1 MTKFYITGT
10 RRGLG
15 KALEEKYG
23 NVGNLEDCDIFIN
36 CKHDGFDQ
44 VRLLYKAANQGK
56 RIINIGSL
64 SSDYTFRGLY
74 SIEKKALRE
83 ANHDLFSNGANT
95 TCINFGYI
103 DTERVAHKD
112 VDKMTVDYCVSVI
125 DWIINQPYK
134 VKEITVTPNKIL
146 SY

>member
-44 VRLLYKAANQGK
+44 VRLLYKAAGQGK

-74 SIEKKALRE
+74 AIEKKALRE
-83 ANHDLFSNGANT
+83 ANHDLFTQGIST
-95 TCINFGYI
+95 SCINFSYI

-112 VDKMTVDYCVSVI
+112 VEKMPIDYCVSVV
-125 DWIINQPYK
+125 DWIIQQPYRI
-134 VKEITVTPNKIL
+134 KEL
-146 SY
+146 SVSC

>member
-1 MTKFYITGT
+1 MNKFYITGT

-15 KALEEKYG
+15 RALEEKYG

-44 VRLLYKAANQGK
+44 VRLLYKAADQGK
-56 RIINIGSL
+56 TIINIGSL

-74 SIEKKALRE
+74 AVEKKALRE
-83 ANHDLFSNGANT
+83 ANHNLYTQGIKT

-103 DTERVAHKD
+103 NTERSANKI
-112 VDKMTVDYCVSVI
+112 VDKMPVDYCVSVI
-125 DWIINQPYK
+125 DWIIKQPYY
-134 VKEITVTPNKIL
+134 VKELTVAPKNMLKL
-146 SY
+146 

>member
-15 KALEEKYG
+15 KALEEKYD
-23 NVGNLEDCDIFIN
+23 NVGNLEDCNIFIN

-44 VRLLYKAANQGK
+44 VRLLYKAAAQGK

-83 ANHDLFSNGANT
+83 ANHDLFSNGAKT

-103 DTERVAHKD
+103 DTERVAHKR
-112 VDKMTVDYCVSVI
+112 VNKMPVDYCVTVI
-125 DWIINQPYK
+125 DWILSQPYI
-134 VKEITVTPNKIL
+134 VKEITVAPENIL
-146 SY
+146 

>member
-44 VRLLYKAANQGK
+44 VRLLYKAAGQGK

-74 SIEKKALRE
+74 AVEKKALRE
-83 ANHDLFSNGANT
+83 ANHNLFSSGITT

-103 DTERVAHKD
+103 DTERVAHKN
-112 VDKMTVDYCVSVI
+112 VEKMPVKYCVSVI

-146 SY
+146 SD

>member
-83 ANHDLFSNGANT
+83 ANHDLFSNGTNT

-134 VKEITVTPNKIL
+134 VKEITVTPNKII
-146 SY
+146 SD